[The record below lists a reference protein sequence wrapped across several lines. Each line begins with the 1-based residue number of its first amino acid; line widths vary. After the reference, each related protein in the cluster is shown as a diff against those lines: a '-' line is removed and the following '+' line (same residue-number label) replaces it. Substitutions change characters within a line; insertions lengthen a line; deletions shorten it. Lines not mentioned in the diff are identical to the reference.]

1 MHANLSRPIVIG
13 YLGVGLLLADL
24 RSYLED
30 LSVVRAVVS
39 AVLAVCFW
47 PLLLL
52 GIDLHVHQVG

>member
-1 MHANLSRPIVIG
+1 VRANLSRPIVLG

-39 AVLAVCFW
+39 AVFAVCFW
-47 PLLLL
+47 PLLLF
-52 GIDLHVHQVG
+52 GIDLHVH